1 MSQVEIQYDEFL
13 SSIGQ
18 TIPNA
23 DVNLLVKIMYLER
36 RLPDATPRVEMH
48 MEYKSGVDPMK
59 KQEKIRVKYG
69 FPTQTRL
76 HGLTAVG
83 QMNIALIEE
92 ISKDLDI
99 EHISGTAT
107 PASY

>member
-1 MSQVEIQYDEFL
+1 MSQVEVQYDEFL
-13 SSIGQ
+13 SSISQ

-36 RLPDATPRVEMH
+36 KLPDVVPRVELH
-48 MEYKSGVDPMK
+48 MEYKSGIDPMK
-59 KQEKIRVKYG
+59 KQEEIRARYG
-69 FPTQTRL
+69 FPTQTSI

-83 QMNIALIEE
+83 QINIDLIEE
-92 ISKDLDI
+92 ISKDSDI
-99 EHISGTAT
+99 QHISGTAT